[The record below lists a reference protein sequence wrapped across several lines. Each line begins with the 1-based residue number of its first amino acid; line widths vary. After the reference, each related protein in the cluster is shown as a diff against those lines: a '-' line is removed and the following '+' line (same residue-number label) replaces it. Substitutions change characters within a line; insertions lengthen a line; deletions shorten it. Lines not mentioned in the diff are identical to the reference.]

1 MIINI
6 RDPQTLRQI
15 NPISVST
22 YLQQN
27 GWHEQQHVEDKVA
40 SWTKAI
46 KDNEQVE
53 ISLPLDPNFA
63 DFHFRISEILQTL
76 AIVEHRLPEEIFNDL
91 VSIITKKT
99 EANIRPFPRS
109 IELTADILV
118 MLIRFVLSGKS
129 YKMSMIVIFT
139 TIVIMNLIILRL
151 ALQGADIPGGLII
164 CLLVFS
170 MLAFLGISFPTTDSI
185 IDLEEDE
192 I

>member
-1 MIINI
+1 MIVNI

-27 GWHEQQHVEDKVA
+27 GWHEQQHVEGKVA

-91 VSIITKKT
+91 VNIITQKT
-99 EANIRPFPRS
+99 EANIRPFPRN
-109 IELTADILV
+109 IELTADILA
-118 MLIRFVLSGKS
+118 MLIRFVLPGKS
-129 YKMSMIVIFT
+129 YK
-139 TIVIMNLIILRL
+139 
-151 ALQGADIPGGLII
+151 
-164 CLLVFS
+164 
-170 MLAFLGISFPTTDSI
+170 
-185 IDLEEDE
+185 
-192 I
+192 

>member
-139 TIVIMNLIILRL
+139 TIVIMNLIILML